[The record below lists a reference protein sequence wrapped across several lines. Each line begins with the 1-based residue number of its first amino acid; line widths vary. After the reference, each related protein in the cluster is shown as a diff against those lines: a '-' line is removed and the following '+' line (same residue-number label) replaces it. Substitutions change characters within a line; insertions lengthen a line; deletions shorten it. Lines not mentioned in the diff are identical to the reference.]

1 MNEDVMITE
10 TGRAKAIFDEQK
22 NQWEVTITSENRSDL
37 RKVHDE
43 IGIWCRTNDMKL
55 GILQQKT
62 IKYDRIEEVKTKNPN
77 YNSPELL
84 AKIQKM
90 DTNNDNLTVEEL
102 EHKHNMVEDYLRA
115 YNHHEQVIPEWSAK
129 CIVWRGNSE

>member
-22 NQWEVTITSENRSDL
+22 DQWEVTITSENRSDL

-43 IGIWCRTNDMKL
+43 MAIWCRTNDMKL

-62 IKYDRIEEVKTKNPN
+62 IKYDRVEMVKVKNPN

-84 AKIQKM
+84 VRIKEMDNKELTTEEIEQK
-90 DTNNDNLTVEEL
+90 NN
-102 EHKHNMVEDYLRA
+102 MIGDYLTE
-115 YNHHEQVIPEWSAK
+115 YNNHEQAIPEWSAK
-129 CIVWRGNSE
+129 CIVRRGSQ

>member
-43 IGIWCRTNDMKL
+43 MGIWCKNNDMTL

-62 IKYDRIEEVKTKNPN
+62 IKYDRIEKVKVKNP
-77 YNSPELL
+77 YYQSEEIVKKIRALDDKELTPEES
-84 AKIQKM
+84 AQKGQWI
-90 DTNNDNLTVEEL
+90 D
-102 EHKHNMVEDYLRA
+102 DYLTQYHYRD
-115 YNHHEQVIPEWSAK
+115 QLIPEWSAK
-129 CIVWRGNSE
+129 CIVWRGSQ

>member
-10 TGRAKAIFDEQK
+10 TGRAKAIYDELK
-22 NQWEVTITSENRSDL
+22 DQWEVTITSENRSDL

-43 IGIWCRTNDMKL
+43 MVIWCKDNDMTL

-62 IKYDRIEEVKTKNPN
+62 IKYDRIEEVKFKNPN

-84 AKIQKM
+84 AKIKEM
-90 DTNNDNLTVEEL
+90 DTNDDSLTVEEL
-102 EHKHNMVEDYLRA
+102 EQKNDMIQDYLTA
-115 YNHHEQVIPEWSAK
+115 YRHHEQVIPEWSAK
-129 CIVWRGNSE
+129 CIVRRGSQ